1 MTGEPANFQ
10 TVLKSIQAV
19 DQSTGLPPVED
30 WNPPYCG
37 DIGLEIRRDG
47 QWFYQGSPIGRKK
60 LVKLFSS
67 ILRHDDD
74 GQYYVVTPVEKILV
88 TVEDAPFLVTQ
99 MSVSGTDKEQ
109 ILEFTTLTDDVLRAG
124 ASNPLRVEINP
135 DNQEPTPY
143 VRVRGRLDAL
153 IARPVFYRLVDLCV
167 EETID
172 NVEQFGVWSDGVF
185 FAIAPAQDVGL

>member
-1 MTGEPANFQ
+1 MTDEPANFQ
-10 TVLKSIQAV
+10 NVLKSIQAV

-67 ILRHDDD
+67 ILRHDED
-74 GQYYVVTPVEKILV
+74 GQHYVVTPVEKILV

-99 MSVSGTDKEQ
+99 MSVSGAGKDQ
-109 ILEFTTLTDDVLRAG
+109 ILEFTTLTDDVFCAG
-124 ASNPLRVEINP
+124 ENNPIRVDINP

-143 VRVRGRLDAL
+143 VRVRGRLEAL

-167 EETID
+167 EETIHGAA
-172 NVEQFGVWSDGVF
+172 QFGIWSGGVF
-185 FAIAPAQDVGL
+185 FAIAPMQDVGS